1 MKIISKNNSIH
12 VDKPEGSSVD
22 YYIFREYELHYN
34 EIKPGTV
41 QQWHHHPTISESLF
55 IFEGEIEAHFLDDEG
70 KKQMQV
76 AVAGDVVQ
84 VEDTPHTFVNNSGK
98 VVKLIAFRFVPTGK
112 DKREII
118 KNDKVLD
125 EVN

>member
-34 EIKPGTV
+34 EIKSGTV
-41 QQWHHHPTISESLF
+41 QQWHHHPKIHESLF
-55 IFEGEIEAHFLDDEG
+55 IIEGEIEAHWLDEAG
-70 KKQMQV
+70 KKQMQL
-76 AVAGDVVQ
+76 ASAGDVVQ

-98 VVKLIAFRFVPTGK
+98 VVKLIAFRFVPTGE

-118 KNDKVLD
+118 KSDKVLD